1 MSISQRAA
9 ELHRQAIV
17 IEGHSDILLPVLGGV
32 TTLTEPFTEA
42 AMERWQVMA
51 ANHATPEMRD
61 VPYELDP
68 LAMLIAPAGQYE
80 LPLLE
85 QGGVTAQCVAIFLP
99 AAHLA
104 HALESALEMVA
115 ALHRA
120 VAANADRCLL
130 ATSAADIRRAK
141 AEGKV
146 AYVLTMEG
154 AEPIGRRIDLFDIF
168 HRLGLR
174 MTTLTHSRRNLLA
187 DGAQQDI
194 ATGGLTALGKQAG
207 DRCQELGI
215 VLDVAHLSDRGFWD
229 VIERASRPVVC
240 SHTSVLTPSPGY
252 RAPWDEVNPAYGMSK
267 AEAIARSGGLIG
279 IVFWSM
285 PDVAALVREADAIIA
300 LTGPD
305 HVALGADFYGFR
317 DAPRDLQHI
326 GQLPALTEALVQ
338 HGYDDD
344 TILKLLGGNWLR
356 VFGGRDAGRG
366 ARDVG

>member
-9 ELHRQAIV
+9 ALHRRAIV
-17 IEGHSDILLPVLGGV
+17 IDGHSDILLPVLDGV
-32 TTLTEPFTEA
+32 TSLTEPFGEDA
-42 AMERWQVMA
+42 LARWQTVA
-51 ANHATPEMRD
+51 ANRAAPEMQD
-61 VPYELDP
+61 VPYQLDP

-99 AAHLA
+99 EEKLD

-120 VAANADRCLL
+120 VEAHPDRCLL
-130 ATSAADIRRAK
+130 ATSADDIRRAK

-146 AYVLTMEG
+146 AFVLTMEG
-154 AEPIGRRIDLFDIF
+154 AEPIGRRTDLLDIF

-187 DGAQQDI
+187 DGTQQDI
-194 ATGGLTALGKQAG
+194 ATGGLTTLGMRAV
-207 DRCQELGI
+207 DRCQEFGI

-252 RAPWDEVNPAYGMSK
+252 RAPWDEVNPTYGMSK
-267 AEAIARSGGLIG
+267 AQAIAKTGGLIG

-285 PDVAALVREADAIIA
+285 PDVAALVSEADAIIA
-300 LTGPD
+300 QTGPD
-305 HVALGADFYGFR
+305 HVALGTDFYGFR

-326 GQLPALTEALVQ
+326 GQLPALTDALVQ

-356 VFGGRDAGRG
+356 VFGDTWG
-366 ARDVG
+366 